1 MSEIDVRYILNQAY
15 QVLKNNGVHPQVT
28 WMKQLHTMTQRHDFA
43 APRVDQLTAERNLCL
58 KTVRQLQDHI
68 DVLRRTNKRY
78 AQRIVETD
86 TAINAAMENIDMW
99 ADMWAD
105 GPFDTEAIEEAHAI
119 LDRALCNFPVEL
131 LSEVPEE
138 QGS

>member
-28 WMKQLHTMTQRHDFA
+28 WMKQLHNLAQQHF
-43 APRVDQLTAERNLCL
+43 PRVQQLASERETCL
-58 KTVRQLQDHI
+58 RTVRQLQDHI

-86 TAINAAMENIDMW
+86 TAINAAMENIDKW
-99 ADMWAD
+99 ADE
-105 GPFDTEAIEEAHAI
+105 PFDTEAIEEAHAI

-131 LSEVPEE
+131 LPDTDLS
-138 QGS
+138 